1 MTEPQV
7 TPAKVSVDEQGRVI
21 IADQKLAEALKG
33 VAQRPQQLA
42 AANNV
47 VQCGCNLVA
56 NCGGS
61 LV

>member
-1 MTEPQV
+1 MKEPQV
-7 TPAKVSVDEQGRVI
+7 AAKVSVDEQGRVI
-21 IADQKLAEALKG
+21 ITDPQLAEALKSI
-33 VAQRPQQLA
+33 AQRLPPQLA

-61 LV
+61 LA